1 MSETTIP
8 GSPPLARPTPR
19 RGSSLSDLEI
29 AQRATMRPIEEIA
42 AAAGINAEALDFHGR
57 YKAKIDPA
65 KLAGSPAGGAS
76 RAPGKVVLVSA
87 MSPTPAGEGKSTTTV
102 GLADSLARAGHK
114 VMIALREP
122 SLGPIL
128 GMKGGATGGGYSQV
142 LPMDEINLHF
152 TGDFHAVTSANNA
165 LMALVDNHIYQ
176 GNELNIDPRRM
187 TFKRVLDMN
196 DRSLREVVI
205 GLGGPTQGIPR
216 QDGFD
221 ITVASEIMAVFC
233 LATDLADLRERLGRI
248 TFGYTYDR
256 QPVTVA
262 QLGVQGALTM
272 LLKDAIKPNLVQTI
286 AGTPALVHGGPFAN
300 IAHGCNSLIA
310 TQTARSLAD
319 IVVTEAGFGADLG
332 AEKYMDIKSRVA
344 DVAPSAVVVVA
355 TVRALKMHGGVP
367 KDQLKEPNLDALAAG
382 VVNLQRHVRNVE
394 KFGITP
400 VVAINKFATDTR
412 GGAGLAA
419 GMVRR
424 GGRPGGRGRCL
435 GPRGRRRRRRRARG
449 QGRRGDRR
457 AAHLPAPVPAGDVGG
472 GQDPDDRAGDLR
484 RRRRGFLRPGAQ
496 AARGDREER
505 LVRLPGLHGEDAVF
519 LQRRREQARRPEG
532 FHRARPRPHSQD
544 RRRLHRGPHR
554 RGHDDAGAPEGPGRD
569 AHGRRRR
576 RQPRRPLLTPV
587 ALSLLAAISGG
598 MATKSDSATGPCG

>member
-1 MSETTIP
+1 MSETTTAGNNVP
-8 GSPPLARPTPR
+8 
-19 RGSSLSDLEI
+19 SDLEI
-29 AQRATMRPIEEIA
+29 AQRAVMKPIGEIA
-42 AAAGINAEALDFHGR
+42 AAAGIAPDALEFYGP

-65 KLAGSPAGGAS
+65 KLTVPAGTPV

-102 GLADSLARAGHK
+102 GLADSLARAGHS

-142 LPMDEINLHF
+142 LPMDQINLHF
-152 TGDFHAVTSANNA
+152 TGDFHAITSANNA
-165 LMALVDNHIYQ
+165 LMALVDNHIFQ

-205 GLGGPTQGIPR
+205 GLGGPAQGTPR

-233 LATDLADLRERLGRI
+233 LATDLNDLRDRLGRI

-256 QPVTVA
+256 RPVTVA
-262 QLGVQGALTM
+262 DLGVQGALTM

-310 TQTARSLAD
+310 TQTARRLAD
-319 IVVTEAGFGADLG
+319 IVITEAGFGADLG
-332 AEKYMDIKSRVA
+332 AEKYMDIKARMA
-344 DVAPSAVVVVA
+344 DVAPSAVVLVA

-367 KDQLKEPNLDALAAG
+367 KDLLKEPNVEALAAG
-382 VVNLQRHVRNVE
+382 VANLRRHIRNVE

-400 VVAINKFATDTR
+400 VVAVNKFATDTAEELDWLLQWCAAEGVQAAVADVWGR
-412 GGAGLAA
+412 GGGGDGGDELAA
-419 GMVRR
+419 KV
-424 GGRPGGRGRCL
+424 
-435 GPRGRRRRRRRARG
+435 
-449 QGRRGDRR
+449 
-457 AAHLPAPVPAGDVGG
+457 AAAIDAPHGFRHLYPLDMSVEDKIRTIVQEIYGADGVDFSVPALKRLAEIEKNGWSGMPVCMAKT
-472 GQDPDDRAGDLR
+472 QYSFTDDATRLGAPKGFTIHVRDLIPKTGAGFIVALT
-484 RRRRGFLRPGAQ
+484 GA
-496 AARGDREER
+496 
-505 LVRLPGLHGEDAVF
+505 VMTMPGLPKVPAAMRMDV
-519 LQRRREQARRPEG
+519 
-532 FHRARPRPHSQD
+532 
-544 RRRLHRGPHR
+544 
-554 RGHDDAGAPEGPGRD
+554 DDAGN
-569 AHGRRRR
+569 
-576 RQPRRPLLTPV
+576 PV
-587 ALSLLAAISGG
+587 GLF
-598 MATKSDSATGPCG
+598 